1 MEATVLDL
9 RKNMTKV
16 MAAINRNE
24 RVTLTYRG
32 KRKATIIPFT
42 EVKSQKAK
50 IADFPA
56 FGMWKDREDFN
67 DVEKAVR
74 KMRETR
80 SF

>member
-1 MEATVLDL
+1 MEVTVLNL
-9 RKNMTKV
+9 RKNITKV
-16 MAAINRNE
+16 IAAINRNE

-42 EVKSQKAK
+42 KVKSQKAK
-50 IADFPA
+50 FADFPV
-56 FGMWKDREDFN
+56 FGMWKDREDFE

-74 KMRETR
+74 KMREPR

>member
-16 MAAINRNE
+16 MDAINRNE

-32 KRKATIIPFT
+32 KPKATIIPFT
-42 EVKSQKAK
+42 KVKFS
-50 IADFPA
+50 DFPA
-56 FGMWKDREDFN
+56 FGMWKTREDFE

-74 KMRETR
+74 NMRETK